1 MYQKVLIP
9 LDGSKEAERVL
20 PAVEDKISEQGEV
33 IFLQVVPGKLTR
45 VVHDE
50 RGGGSEAPEPATGE
64 VATSIEYLR
73 ELVSRVGGDDKPRR
87 GVVVASGSVPDGIVD
102 FARMEEVDL
111 IAMYTHDRK
120 GLSRLIKG
128 SIAKRVQNE
137 TGIDMQI
144 LKPSELVG
152 V

>member
-64 VATSIEYLR
+64 VATSI
-73 ELVSRVGGDDKPRR
+73 D
-87 GVVVASGSVPDGIVD
+87 
-102 FARMEEVDL
+102 
-111 IAMYTHDRK
+111 
-120 GLSRLIKG
+120 
-128 SIAKRVQNE
+128 
-137 TGIDMQI
+137 
-144 LKPSELVG
+144 
-152 V
+152 